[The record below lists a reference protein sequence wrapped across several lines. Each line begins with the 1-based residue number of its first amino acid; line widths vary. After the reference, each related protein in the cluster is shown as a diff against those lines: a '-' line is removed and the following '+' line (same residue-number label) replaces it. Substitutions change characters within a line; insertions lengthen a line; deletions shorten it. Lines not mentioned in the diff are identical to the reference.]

1 MPVGANGPG
10 NRNHLVLATQ
20 RPSVNVI
27 TGLIKAN
34 VPTRI
39 AFSVSSM
46 IDSRVVLDMPGAEK
60 LLGHGD
66 MLYIPADQS
75 KPTRIQG
82 TFVSQQEVDKIVEFL
97 KSKNTPV
104 QYTQEVTSQKVTLTK
119 KGEGGMGNNN
129 GKDQMFEDALR
140 LICQHDKASASLLQR
155 RLSVGYARA
164 ARILDQ
170 LEEAGIIGP
179 AEGSKPRD
187 VLIKNP
193 DEYLAQIVETE
204 QSNENS

>member
-1 MPVGANGPG
+1 M
-10 NRNHLVLATQ
+10 LLQ
-20 RPSVNVI
+20 DF
-27 TGLIKAN
+27 
-34 VPTRI
+34 PTRL
-39 AFSVSSM
+39 AFNVSSM

-60 LLGHGD
+60 LLGRGD
-66 MLYIPADQS
+66 MLYIAADQS
-75 KPTRIQG
+75 KPSRIQG
-82 TFVSQQEVDKIVEFL
+82 TFVSEQEVNKVVEFL

-104 QYTQEVTSQKVTLTK
+104 QYTEEVTTQKVTLQK
-119 KGEGGMGNNN
+119 KGGGGGNSGSDGN
-129 GKDQMFEDALR
+129 DAMFEEAIR

-187 VLIKNP
+187 VLMKNP
-193 DEYLAQIVETE
+193 DEYFAKLAEGTSE
-204 QSNENS
+204 E

>member
-1 MPVGANGPG
+1 
-10 NRNHLVLATQ
+10 
-20 RPSVNVI
+20 
-27 TGLIKAN
+27 
-34 VPTRI
+34 
-39 AFSVSSM
+39 M

-60 LLGHGD
+60 LLGRGD

-75 KPTRIQG
+75 KPSRIQG
-82 TFVSQQEVDKIVEFL
+82 TYVSEQEVAKVVDFI

-104 QYTQEVTSQKVTLTK
+104 EYTQAVTTQTVTLG
-119 KGEGGMGNNN
+119 KGGGSSSTGGDGQDN
-129 GKDQMFEDALR
+129 KFEEAVR

-187 VLIKNP
+187 VLMKNP
-193 DEYLAQIVETE
+193 DEYFAAKAEAATTSE
-204 QSNENS
+204 G